1 MSLPEVQLDTPHG
14 CREELQK
21 CANGMAGLIHRHT
34 ELRLELV
41 DLDQEVEIAEALITV
56 DLAANAPRMT
66 ATDRKAHVLVE
77 IDKVPAGMARRR
89 RAEVVA
95 KLDVLERRFRTYEK
109 RMSAAQSALNDHQ
122 AEARSAGLAG
132 R

>member
-1 MSLPEVQLDTPHG
+1 MSEIRLDTPHG
-14 CREELQK
+14 CRSELET
-21 CANGMAGLIHRHT
+21 CANGLAGLIHRHT
-34 ELRLELV
+34 ELRLELN
-41 DLDQEVEIAEALITV
+41 DLDQEVEMAEALITV

-77 IDKVPAGMARRR
+77 LDKTPAGVARRR
-89 RAEVVA
+89 RAEVNA

-122 AEARSAGLAG
+122 AEARSVGLAN

>member
-34 ELRLELV
+34 ELRLELN
-41 DLDQEVEIAEALITV
+41 DLDQEVEIAEAIITV
-56 DLAANAPRMT
+56 EIAEQAPRMT

-77 IDKVPAGMARRR
+77 LDKTPAGQARRR
-89 RAEVVA
+89 RAEVTA

-122 AEARSAGLAG
+122 AEARATSVGQ